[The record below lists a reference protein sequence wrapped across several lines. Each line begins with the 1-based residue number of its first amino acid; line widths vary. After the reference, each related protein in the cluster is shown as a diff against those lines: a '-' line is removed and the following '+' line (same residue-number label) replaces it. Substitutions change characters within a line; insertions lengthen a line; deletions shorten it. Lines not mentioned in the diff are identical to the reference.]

1 MTTSEQNKF
10 EKRVSLLIDCGAMK
24 DKNWPTAEV
33 KHRTKQ
39 YLKLWKKM
47 QTDIVYTKSPIT
59 YVQLKENGKGDLKK
73 VLEAAKQEDTD
84 TFMC

>member
-1 MTTSEQNKF
+1 MTTSEQNEF

-47 QTDIVYTKSPIT
+47 QHPQICS
-59 YVQLKENGKGDLKK
+59 E
-73 VLEAAKQEDTD
+73 QEINWLAI
-84 TFMC
+84 C